1 MTLLSSRVRN
11 LFRKPPV
18 FEIPGIG
25 VYHFVKN
32 NNGNSSRLHLRIDAD
47 GSGILLVNANQIF
60 HLNPSAA
67 LFTYFHLKDVP
78 IEDSVSA
85 IKNQFDV
92 RDVDITRDMANTQ
105 QLIDQLINDENC
117 PVCDLNLEVNAP
129 FSTTP
134 SAPYRMD
141 LALTYRCNNACSHC
155 YNARARNYP
164 ELTAEKWFSIIDKL
178 WNLGIPHL
186 VFTGGEPTL
195 RDDLPALIEY
205 AEHKGQ
211 ITGLNTNGR
220 KLGDSQYLHKLIDA
234 GLDHIQITFESSVA
248 DIHDHMVCHTGAWN
262 ETLAGLTNALANH
275 KYVMTNTTMLKDNIH
290 SIPDTLRFLGNLGVK
305 TVGLNALIYSGH
317 GKTVGT
323 GLAESELYPL
333 LETAKKI
340 TESYGQRLIWYTP
353 TQYCNFDP
361 VENNLGVKGC
371 TAALYNMCIEPN
383 GDVLPCQS
391 YYESLGNIL
400 TKDWN
405 SIWNHDLSKSIR
417 ERKYILEKCSDCSL
431 ISECGGG
438 CPLSISA

>member
-1 MTLLSSRVRN
+1 MTLLASRVRN
-11 LFRKPPV
+11 LFKKNPV
-18 FEIPGIG
+18 FEIPNTG

-78 IEDSVSA
+78 IGDSVTA

-92 RDVDITRDMANTQ
+92 RDVDITHDMANTQ

-155 YNARARNYP
+155 YNARARNYT
-164 ELTAEKWFSIIDKL
+164 ELTTEKWFFIIDKL
-178 WNLGIPHL
+178 WDLGIPHL

-248 DIHDHMVCHTGAWN
+248 DIHDHMVCRIGAWN
-262 ETLAGLTNALANH
+262 ETLAGLSNALANH
-275 KYVMTNTTMLKDNIH
+275 KYVMTNTTMLKDNVH

-323 GLAESELYPL
+323 GLAEAELYPL
-333 LETAKKI
+333 LETAKRI
-340 TESYGQRLIWYTP
+340 TESYGQKLIWYTP